1 MILSYWEKKKEVL
14 LNGGVEQQKRAI
26 THKHKP
32 KEKEAKERKKTL
44 KTKDENDNAKSST
57 LLDACIN

>member
-1 MILSYWEKKKEVL
+1 M
-14 LNGGVEQQKRAI
+14 NGGVEQQKRAI

-32 KEKEAKERKKTL
+32 KEEEAKERKKTL
-44 KTKDENDNAKSST
+44 KTRDENDNAKSST